1 MLTEAQKRAN
11 NKYKKENMRTITFM
25 LHKRNDADIIDF
37 LDKQP
42 NKSETIKRLL
52 RIEASKR

>member
-25 LHKRNDADIIDF
+25 LHKKNDADIINF

-52 RIEASKR
+52 RMEASKR